1 MAGVS
6 SVLFDWRQTKT
17 EPCHVLFYFSTIRVR
32 VCRKTRITGSGS
44 AWVVYRIYLPDEGQN
59 SMGGVTLPNVTLTNQ
74 NGNSETLKP
83 CAEVNAFS
91 DLSVL
96 ENELYPFST
105 VTNSYISPDRLWF
118 APPNQ
123 PPPSLFPN
131 PDNKYIT
138 ATPGNYQ
145 PGRIIVARGKA
156 PAFPDTY
163 SGGDVWQPANHSY
176 SKGVQLRYWALCV
189 NDYTVAFPVVQCMT
203 DINAP
208 LDHNG
213 FYTVV
218 ISDDQFAPSWLPAN
232 VSWCPGETSRRT
244 KRYFSATCCLPAASP
259 IRSRTPSRKV
269 ALLHSISRPRP
280 TRQMSRKPEIVPR
293 ASWAIT
299 TLSQSGATS
308 RFSAKAG
315 GRAVSGRQG

>member
-1 MAGVS
+1 MSFFIFQLSGYAFAGRPVIS
-6 SVLFDWRQTKT
+6 
-17 EPCHVLFYFSTIRVR
+17 
-32 VCRKTRITGSGS
+32 TGSGS

-232 VSWCPGETSRRT
+232 VSWLPWGDEQTNKAIFFRNM
-244 KRYFSATCCLPAASP
+244 LPASGFPYSIQNAVAKGCTFTFNFP
-259 IRSRTPSRKV
+259 TPPNPADV
-269 ALLHSISRPRP
+269 AQAGNCAQGVMGDYYPVAVWCDQSI
-280 TRQMSRKPEIVPR
+280 
-293 ASWAIT
+293 
-299 TLSQSGATS
+299 
-308 RFSAKAG
+308 F
-315 GRAVSGRQG
+315 RQGGWQGCFRAAGVSTAGEE